1 MDKQRSKSGRA
12 IVQTEKALNSD
23 INMSKIFGAS
33 QNTSN
38 EDDPLLSLTMND
50 SADESKMVDIGS
62 DKDEFEKD
70 ITLTS
75 TQKDKDEENKAEIG
89 KLNEKIQSLKSTKEI
104 MEKEIKDLTEYDKG
118 CTGCKSSCEKLINMT
133 EKYNQTLANY
143 HVTAAENAKN

>member
-1 MDKQRSKSGRA
+1 MSHQRKSDRTIIPTERA
-12 IVQTEKALNSD
+12 MNSE
-23 INMSKIFGAS
+23 IHMSKMFGAS
-33 QNTSN
+33 QNAST
-38 EDDPLLSLTMND
+38 EDYSILSLTMND
-50 SADESKMVDIGS
+50 TADESKMVDIGS

-75 TQKDKDEENKAEIG
+75 TQKDKDEENKAEIE
-89 KLNEKIQSLKSTKEI
+89 KLNEKIQSLKSTKEKI
-104 MEKEIKDLTEYDKG
+104 EKEIKDLTEYDKG